1 MVTSRTEEEL
11 LACATELRPALIADQ
26 EENERRTYYS
36 QAMHEEF
43 LDAGF
48 YDLYVPRRYGG
59 LELGVPAYVRVIQE
73 VARGCVSTA
82 WCVGLAMN
90 HALMVGSW
98 WPQEAQDEIFGNGDF
113 RAGSVAAPVG
123 TAAPTNDGW
132 EINGQVAFA
141 SGAPYSTYYMGQA
154 MLPNPDGDEP
164 PPTLLFVAPREQ
176 WQMLDDWGDM
186 LGLKG
191 SGSHSIR
198 FDHTR
203 IRASWG
209 FRGNMIDVDVA
220 GGTPGWRLHGNS
232 MYAGRAMSVFTISL
246 GAVMVGAAYNMLDE
260 YERLMRSKTTGM
272 PPFQPR
278 IQNREYQRWYGRAL
292 THIATAEAA
301 LHRAADLHMEL
312 CRRNVEDG
320 IDYQL
325 RRRHA
330 RRRGRPR
337 GDADVLERGRRRPV
351 PDRGG
356 RRGAR
361 RRAHGAHPAR
371 HGGGGRPPQ
380 PAAARYVVRRGG
392 ARGAGGAADPARY
405 LIGPEVRSERAQL
418 WIWMPCGPTPR

>member
-11 LACATELRPALIADQ
+11 VASAIALRPALIAGQ
-26 EENERRTYYS
+26 EETERRTYYS

-43 LDAGF
+43 LNAGF
-48 YDLYVPRRYGG
+48 YGLYVPRRYGG
-59 LELGVPAYVRVIQE
+59 LELSVPAYVHVIQE

-82 WCVGLAMN
+82 WCLGLAMN

-98 WPQEAQDEIFGNGDF
+98 WPQDAQDEIFADGDF

-123 TAAPTNDGW
+123 TAEPTDDGW

-154 MLPNPDGDEP
+154 MLPNPDGRQP
-164 PPTLLFVAPREQ
+164 PPMLLFVAPRDQ

-203 IRASWG
+203 IPASWG
-209 FRGNMIDVDVA
+209 FQANMIDIDVA
-220 GGTPGWRLHGNS
+220 GGTPGWRLHGNP
-232 MYAGRAMSVFTISL
+232 MYSGRAMSVFTISL

-260 YERLMRSKTTGM
+260 YERLMRTKTTGL

-278 IQNREYQRWYGRAL
+278 VENREYQRWYGRAL

-320 IDYQL
+320 IAYTYGDDMLVAGVAREVMLMCWNVVDDDLFQTVGAGVARDGERTARILRDMAVAVAHRNLQL
-325 RRRHA
+325 RDMWYGEV
-330 RRRGRPR
+330 GRAALGEPR
-337 GDADVLERGRRRPV
+337 IPLGL
-351 PDRGG
+351 
-356 RRGAR
+356 
-361 RRAHGAHPAR
+361 
-371 HGGGGRPPQ
+371 
-380 PAAARYVVRRGG
+380 
-392 ARGAGGAADPARY
+392 
-405 LIGPEVRSERAQL
+405 
-418 WIWMPCGPTPR
+418 

>member
-1 MVTSRTEEEL
+1 MVTPTTEEEL
-11 LACATELRPALIADQ
+11 VARAIALRPALIAGQ
-26 EENERRTYYS
+26 EETERRTYYS

-48 YDLYVPRRYGG
+48 YHVYVPRRYGG
-59 LELGVPAYVRVIQE
+59 LELGVPAYVHVIQE

-82 WCVGLAMN
+82 WCLGLAMN

-98 WPQEAQDEIFGNGDF
+98 WPQDAQDEIFANGDF

-123 TAAPTNDGW
+123 TAEPTDGGW

-154 MLPNPDGDEP
+154 MLPNPDGGQP
-164 PPTLLFVAPREQ
+164 PPMLLFVAPRDQ

-191 SGSHSIR
+191 SGSHSIC

-203 IRASWG
+203 IPASWG
-209 FRGNMIDVDVA
+209 FQANMIDIDVA
-220 GGTPGWRLHGNS
+220 GGTPGWRLHGNP
-232 MYAGRAMSVFTISL
+232 MYSGRAMSVFTISL

-260 YERLMRSKTTGM
+260 YERLMRTKTTGL

-278 IQNREYQRWYGRAL
+278 IENREYQRWYGRAL

-320 IDYQL
+320 IAYTYGDDMLVAGVAREVMLMCWNVVDDDLFQTVGAGVARDGERTARILRDMAVAVAHRNLQL
-325 RRRHA
+325 RDMWYGEV
-330 RRRGRPR
+330 GRAALGEPR
-337 GDADVLERGRRRPV
+337 IPLGL
-351 PDRGG
+351 
-356 RRGAR
+356 
-361 RRAHGAHPAR
+361 
-371 HGGGGRPPQ
+371 
-380 PAAARYVVRRGG
+380 
-392 ARGAGGAADPARY
+392 
-405 LIGPEVRSERAQL
+405 
-418 WIWMPCGPTPR
+418 

>member
-1 MVTSRTEEEL
+1 MVTTRTEEDL
-11 LACATELRPALIADQ
+11 VARAIALRPELIADQ
-26 EENERRTYYS
+26 AETERRTYYS
-36 QAMHEEF
+36 QPMHEQF
-43 LDAGF
+43 LAAGF

-59 LELGVPAYVRVIQE
+59 LELSVPAYVHVIQE

-82 WCVGLAMN
+82 WCLGLAMN

-98 WPQEAQDEIFGNGDF
+98 WPQEAQDEIFANGDF

-123 TAAPTNDGW
+123 AATPTDDGW

-154 MLPNPDGDEP
+154 MLPNPNGDEP

-176 WQMLDDWGDM
+176 WRMLDDWGDM

-203 IRASWG
+203 IPRSWG
-209 FRGNMIDVDVA
+209 FQGNMIDIDVG
-220 GGTPGWRLHGNS
+220 GGTPGWRLHGNP
-232 MYAGRAMSVFTISL
+232 MYSGRAMSVFTISL

-260 YERLMRSKTTGM
+260 YERLMRSKTTGL

-278 IQNREYQRWYGRAL
+278 IENREYQRWYGRAL

-320 IDYQL
+320 IDYSYGDDMLVAGVAREVMLMCWNVVDDDLFQTVGAGVARDGERTARILRDMAVAVAHRNLQL
-325 RRRHA
+325 RDMSYGEV
-330 RRRGRPR
+330 GRAALGEPR
-337 GDADVLERGRRRPV
+337 IPLGL
-351 PDRGG
+351 
-356 RRGAR
+356 
-361 RRAHGAHPAR
+361 
-371 HGGGGRPPQ
+371 
-380 PAAARYVVRRGG
+380 
-392 ARGAGGAADPARY
+392 
-405 LIGPEVRSERAQL
+405 
-418 WIWMPCGPTPR
+418 